1 MYTEPSRGERRADRS
16 TLAWMLVIFLL
27 GLFGSYVYFDWREE
41 QRRPAVTN
49 GTSSAGSGGSAVSP
63 AGGGSGGGTGMGGV
77 SSTGTNGSGPSDGA
91 SLGDSAGTA
100 NAGTQQIKT
109 TPDEIENSRRN
120 AIVAAAEEAAPA
132 VVSIVTYQTRLVTA
146 RPRTVEEFFQYY
158 SFPQSFSRQQVI
170 PSTGSGVV
178 VDPSGIVLTNEHV
191 VRDAERIDVV
201 FSDGRVIEARLA
213 GSDPTYDLAVLK
225 VDSAEPLPSAVLGRS
240 DDLQVGEWAI
250 AIGNPFGLAYYDNQ
264 NTVTVGVISALHR
277 DVRDQNE
284 GRETAIYKDMI
295 QTDAAIN
302 PGNSGGP
309 LVNSNGEVI
318 GINTFI
324 FSQSG
329 GSLGIGFAM
338 PIETA
343 VRAAREIIQF
353 GEVRH
358 VDLGIEVV
366 EILPVLATRLQIAD
380 RRGLLVRSIERGSP
394 GDIAG
399 IEPGDII
406 RAINGNPV
414 VKTREAMRIIFG
426 VETSESLLFTIERNG
441 ERFDVPVVAKLPTPS
456 RSRDPEEGASR

>member
-49 GTSSAGSGGSAVSP
+49 GTSSADSGGSSVSANGGSGGSGASS
-63 AGGGSGGGTGMGGV
+63 ANGTGGAGNA
-77 SSTGTNGSGPSDGA
+77 TGTNGA
-91 SLGDSAGTA
+91 ALGDSAYAASPDG
-100 NAGTQQIKT
+100 QRIKT

-120 AIVAAAEEAAPA
+120 AIVVAAEMAAPA
-132 VVSIVTYQTRLVTA
+132 VVSIVTYQTRLVTT

-158 SFPQSFSRQQVI
+158 SLPQSFTRQQVI
-170 PSTGSGVV
+170 PSSGSGVV

-225 VDSAEPLPSAVLGRS
+225 VDADEPLPSAVLGRS

-250 AIGNPFGLAYYDNQ
+250 AIGNPFGLAYYDSQ

-277 DVRDQNE
+277 DVRDQSE
-284 GRETAIYKDMI
+284 GREPAIYKNMI

-358 VDLGIEVV
+358 VDLGIEVA
-366 EILPVLATRLQIAD
+366 EILPVVATRLRIAD
-380 RRGLLVRSIERGSP
+380 RRGLLVTSIERGTP
-394 GDIAG
+394 GDLAG

-414 VKTREAMRIIFG
+414 VKPREAMRIIFG
-426 VETSESLLFTIERNG
+426 VETSDTLLFTIERNG
-441 ERFDVPVVAKLPTPS
+441 ERFDVPVVAELPTPS
-456 RSRDPEEGASR
+456 SQQDPEQGASR